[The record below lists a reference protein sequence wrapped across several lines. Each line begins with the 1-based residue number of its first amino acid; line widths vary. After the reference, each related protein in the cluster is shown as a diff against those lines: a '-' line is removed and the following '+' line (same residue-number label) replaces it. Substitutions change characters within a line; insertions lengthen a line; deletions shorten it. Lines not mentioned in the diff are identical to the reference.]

1 MDVSALL
8 GGAIIGLAASLLWV
22 FNGRI
27 AGVSGMISRL
37 PERTDSGP
45 AFLGGLLTVGL
56 VLGLTTGAPQAN
68 DPNIGLALSSG
79 ALVGLGT
86 FLANGC
92 TSGHGVCGIAR
103 LSKRS
108 VVSTLIFMGAAG
120 VTVFLRGLL

>member
-27 AGVSGMISRL
+27 AGVSGMIARL

-45 AFLGGLLTVGL
+45 AFLAGLLTVGL
-56 VLGLTTGAPQAN
+56 LVGATIGAPAAN

-79 ALVGLGT
+79 GLVGLGT

-108 VVSTLIFMGAAG
+108 VVATLIFMGAAG
-120 VTVFLRGLL
+120 ITVFLRGLV